1 MFVRSIIIITLN
13 KKWVTINNLND
24 ILYGTL
30 CTKNWAYISVSVSV
44 KYRYDF
50 IIVTGQ
56 VLIDIKNDVILAISI
71 SSDYVPMMV

>member
-1 MFVRSIIIITLN
+1 MFVRSIIIVTLN

-30 CTKNWAYISVSVSV
+30 CTKNWTYIIMLSV
-44 KYRYDF
+44 KDRHDF

-56 VLIDIKNDVILAISI
+56 VLIDI
-71 SSDYVPMMV
+71 